1 MPYIGTYAFRF
12 WIKSDAEKTISF
24 SCDTTFKD
32 FNIGQDWSC
41 IQMVFEV
48 DQISNIYIEL
58 PIGEYWVYN
67 TKLEV
72 GQYHTD
78 WSPHPEDGNQNY
90 DDKLAEIEQTLIEYR
105 SEISRTQSYVDQV
118 QQQIINSVSKTTYES
133 DIQGLTQSIS
143 DKFQNVEEGY
153 DKWYVSFYDKSQFKD
168 TKLDDDMDDRERFDL
183 GVFLLD
189 NSSLNPIDEK
199 LIDDTPA
206 SMRVDGRGKVVYYLA
221 FAKFS
226 RATVINTQMNYNKAS
241 LYINGIQVFIAPQQA
256 LIGTTNVIL
265 NFSAGWNMIEIIS
278 NEGNLSFNTKISKHE
293 NCEQFNCLIA
303 VPTQHSAKIREQ
315 GAYLNIYLDKI
326 VSEVFDSY
334 MEDVYDDQ
342 GHYIGQRKV
351 LRSKIE
357 QAADKIS
364 LLVES
369 MQTDGQGNIT
379 SLTLTDN
386 AIQAITNQFIISDEE
401 GHNVVISGGKI
412 WAESITSAML
422 STDAIKSRNYVPN
435 EKPLEDES
443 LPINDSDLMEII
455 QNYIDISD
463 PNYIYDSKLYMIDDE
478 GFIGYS
484 KTGTFIDLANGKI
497 STPSLYIDSTQQ
509 RAFFKGTVFA
519 DNGVFRGIVYATD
532 GVFKGTVYA
541 ESGEFSGGI
550 YADYGVFNGTV
561 YAEDGVFNGTVYAT
575 NGRFTGEVISDVAR
589 LGPWILNSTSLYK
602 GTGILGTHG
611 GSNIYLGDAGFSLGD
626 RLIYDA
632 ANESIMLAPSAITFA
647 GRDIDAELN
656 GQKEWY
662 SVGIPTLN
670 NYPAVDWVN
679 NGTEAEHVGN
689 FYYDMNSGIAYCYEN
704 YSGSNYKISFNSNT
718 DIKANDSIS
727 IYYRHVNVIFKVST
741 TITGTNVPDIV
752 IPTDNFYLHWHTL
765 SGAAVD
771 HYGFAIDSVSKTSDS
786 TTLAV
791 SQNSLPNIPVD
802 ASYTAG
808 VYPETEHP
816 YQSVDQDKMWL
827 VRAADS
833 GSTYVWRR
841 VYNTSDTA
849 KIAANS
855 KSLNSFMHYD
865 ANNGLIF
872 YNSSANLPNRILTQ
886 QDLDNNTALKGNIRI
901 TEDGM
906 GVYTG
911 NNLLASFGSTI
922 TFYRPGSNIVA
933 TAIDANG
940 LNINYGIISLGS
952 LNATTFTDLWQS
964 GAYIANNGNF
974 LFGNPEAYIQY
985 NGYTMNIAVDSIT
998 FGNSRADLEQVI
1010 DNIENHIAT
1019 LDGEIIGTN
1028 TTYVQDT
1035 DPSLQWTASEMQDHV
1050 GDTWFNTA
1058 SSVNY
1063 IWDGNVWQQVT
1074 TGNQYMFYNTT
1085 DGLVIHQSGANVNSS
1100 ANVTGAN
1107 IRLNSTNCDIY
1118 NNNRLLA
1125 RYGATTYYYCYQ
1137 NNVQQLAAQLG
1148 TDGLVIRKGGITL
1161 GTNGSSDYMYFG
1173 STGMTLYNKLIYNA
1187 STNALQLNVDS
1198 LNIGGVSYSSIMDNK
1213 IATYLHYD
1221 ASNGL
1226 IVYNGTN
1233 PLPSGYPSNAQLE
1246 SLQSNIRLTSNG
1258 IGIYTGN
1265 TRYANF
1271 GSTITLGLTTGKY
1284 VTVDSN
1290 GMTVYNSNGN
1300 ATAKFGST
1308 IEMCTPGGILAV
1320 QLNSY
1325 GFNLYKG
1332 SLTIGKYFS
1341 VSHGGEIIAKKGTIG
1356 PMNIGYMNEG
1366 QSGQYEAT
1374 WIGERD
1380 NYDER
1385 DLVGIVLESNSN
1397 MGVGCPLLS
1406 NSNRITN
1413 FIIGDSGKIEMCT
1426 YLKGVNP
1433 FIKTQM
1439 YFLTTGTSAI
1449 ECNYKQS
1456 YSADVVN
1463 IFTLTYSGNISISGS
1478 LSQASDER
1486 LKNIRNESLLDY
1498 KDLFMSIKP
1507 ISFKWKDESKE
1518 QTIHFGVG
1526 ANNMRNLLE
1535 DDNYANLSIVDDD
1548 NPDVLNVRYNE
1559 LFMLSLAV
1567 TQEHEKEIN
1576 TLKSEIALLKEQIA
1590 NLTRR

>member
-12 WIKSDAEKTISF
+12 WIKSDVEKTISF

-58 PIGEYWVYN
+58 PIGEYWIYN

-105 SEISRTQSYVDQV
+105 SEISKTQSYVDQV

-133 DIQGLTQSIS
+133 DIQGLTRSIS
-143 DKFQNVEEGY
+143 DRFQNVEEGY

-226 RATVINTQMNYNKAS
+226 RTTVINTQMNYNKAS

-293 NCEQFNCLIA
+293 NCEQFNCLVA

-334 MEDVYDDQ
+334 MEDIYDDQ

-369 MQTDGQGNIT
+369 MQTDGQGNVT

-386 AIQAITNQFIISDEE
+386 AITAITNQFIISDEE

-412 WAESITSAML
+412 LAESITSAML

-455 QNYIDISD
+455 QNHIDISD

-509 RAFFKGTVFA
+509 KAFFKGTVFA
-519 DNGVFRGIVYATD
+519 DNGIFRGIVYATD

-575 NGRFTGEVISDVAR
+575 NGRFTGEVNSDVAR

-626 RLIYDA
+626 RLIYDSV
-632 ANESIMLAPSAITFA
+632 NESIMLAPSAITFA
-647 GRDIDAELN
+647 GRDIEAELD
-656 GQKEWY
+656 GQQEWY
-662 SVGIPTLN
+662 SVGVPTSN
-670 NYPAVDWVN
+670 NYPAVDWIN
-679 NGTEAEHVGN
+679 TNTEAEHVGN
-689 FYYDMNSGIAYCYEN
+689 FYYDMGSGFAYRYEN
-704 YSGSNYKISFNSNT
+704 YSTSNYKISFSSNT
-718 DIKANDSIS
+718 DIKANDSLT
-727 IYYRHVNVIFKVST
+727 IYYKHANFIFRVST

-771 HYGFAIDSVSKTSDS
+771 HYGFAIDSVTKTSDGAS
-786 TTLAV
+786 LAT

-802 ASYTAG
+802 ASYTVG

-827 VRAADS
+827 VRAAND
-833 GSTYVWRR
+833 GSSYVWQR
-841 VYNTSDTA
+841 VYNNQELS
-849 KIAANS
+849 KIASNS
-855 KSLNSFMHYD
+855 KSLGSFMHYD
-865 ANNGLIF
+865 AKNGLVF
-872 YNSSANLPNRILTQ
+872 YNSTDLLPNRVLESSDFANIQANMRLT
-886 QDLDNNTALKGNIRI
+886 A
-901 TEDGM
+901 DGV
-906 GVYTG
+906 GIYNA
-911 NNLLASFGSTI
+911 NNLLAKYGSSTI
-922 TFYRPGSNIVA
+922 FYVPTTDIQAAVIN
-933 TAIDANG
+933 ANG
-940 LNINYGIISLGS
+940 
-952 LNATTFTDLWQS
+952 
-964 GAYIANNGNF
+964 
-974 LFGNPEAYIQY
+974 
-985 NGYTMNIAVDSIT
+985 MNIY
-998 FGNSRADLEQVI
+998 R
-1010 DNIENHIAT
+1010 
-1019 LDGEIIGTN
+1019 
-1028 TTYVQDT
+1028 
-1035 DPSLQWTASEMQDHV
+1035 
-1050 GDTWFNTA
+1050 
-1058 SSVNY
+1058 
-1063 IWDGNVWQQVT
+1063 
-1074 TGNQYMFYNTT
+1074 
-1085 DGLVIHQSGANVNSS
+1085 
-1100 ANVTGAN
+1100 
-1107 IRLNSTNCDIY
+1107 
-1118 NNNRLLA
+1118 
-1125 RYGATTYYYCYQ
+1125 
-1137 NNVQQLAAQLG
+1137 
-1148 TDGLVIRKGGITL
+1148 
-1161 GTNGSSDYMYFG
+1161 
-1173 STGMTLYNKLIYNA
+1173 
-1187 STNALQLNVDS
+1187 
-1198 LNIGGVSYSSIMDNK
+1198 
-1213 IATYLHYD
+1213 
-1221 ASNGL
+1221 
-1226 IVYNGTN
+1226 
-1233 PLPSGYPSNAQLE
+1233 
-1246 SLQSNIRLTSNG
+1246 
-1258 IGIYTGN
+1258 
-1265 TRYANF
+1265 
-1271 GSTITLGLTTGKY
+1271 
-1284 VTVDSN
+1284 
-1290 GMTVYNSNGN
+1290 
-1300 ATAKFGST
+1300 
-1308 IEMCTPGGILAV
+1308 
-1320 QLNSY
+1320 
-1325 GFNLYKG
+1325 G
-1332 SLTIGKYFS
+1332 SLTIGTNFS
-1341 VSHGGEIIAKKGTIG
+1341 VTNEGVMEALKATIG
-1356 PMNIGYMNEG
+1356 PMHIGYSPYKESTTNLNTYL
-1366 QSGQYEAT
+1366 ST
-1374 WIGERD
+1374 WIGDRTNYSFYHQPGVLMTDDNNFSVGSTDIAHSHLIDDADYIERIVNFTVGNEGYIHMFEFMRD
-1380 NYDER
+1380 TYRQILIVDESDEEGGYTANALDHGYIKSELFFLENNY
-1385 DLVGIVLESNSN
+1385 
-1397 MGVGCPLLS
+1397 LL
-1406 NSNRITN
+1406 RAR
-1413 FIIGDSGKIEMCT
+1413 
-1426 YLKGVNP
+1426 
-1433 FIKTQM
+1433 
-1439 YFLTTGTSAI
+1439 TSALNDI
-1449 ECNYKQS
+1449 IRVDYN
-1456 YSADVVN
+1456 
-1463 IFTLTYSGNISISGS
+1463 GNLYIKGSITASSISGS
-1478 LSQASDER
+1478 IVLNNAYVTGNIYYAQNNVYYASQASLATVYKNLFMALKCKTYTYEEDTSVGDEQTTKYFGIDIPN
-1486 LKNIRNESLLDY
+1486 LSTYINQNSLTYLSLLNYGRVDY
-1498 KDLFMSIKP
+1498 KQLFVLAMAI
-1507 ISFKWKDESKE
+1507 IQQHESR
-1518 QTIHFGVG
+1518 I
-1526 ANNMRNLLE
+1526 AALE
-1535 DDNYANLSIVDDD
+1535 S
-1548 NPDVLNVRYNE
+1548 
-1559 LFMLSLAV
+1559 
-1567 TQEHEKEIN
+1567 
-1576 TLKSEIALLKEQIA
+1576 
-1590 NLTRR
+1590 